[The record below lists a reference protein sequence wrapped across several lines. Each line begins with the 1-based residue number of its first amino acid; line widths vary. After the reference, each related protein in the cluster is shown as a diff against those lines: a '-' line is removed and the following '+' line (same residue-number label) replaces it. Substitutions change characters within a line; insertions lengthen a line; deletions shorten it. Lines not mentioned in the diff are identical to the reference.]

1 MNSKRPPPPPPP
13 PPSDSDKTVMLGS
26 GRRWTPAP
34 FGTNPSAD
42 EGKTTA
48 VDFPPAP
55 NDGKTTFVGDAATG
69 SPDADAS
76 GRLRPDPSPRLSWPA
91 RDLNRFEH
99 EKQPP
104 APKAAAS
111 GSAQDDDRTRLYNPA
126 AVAAAARAPDAVPP
140 APRSDAPSVPNDRSA
155 DPVVGWLVVVEGP
168 GKGSSIEIGIGANS
182 IGREKGQKLR
192 IDFGDQHIS
201 REKHAI
207 LIFDPR
213 SSRFFIQSGDV
224 RNLTYIGDELVLS
237 PTELKGGETILVGQ
251 TKLRFVAFCGPEF
264 GWS

>member
-1 MNSKRPPPPPPP
+1 MLGSARRWTPPPPADSTSAGVGKSTAAEPPPPPP
-13 PPSDSDKTVMLGS
+13 D
-26 GRRWTPAP
+26 
-34 FGTNPSAD
+34 
-42 EGKTTA
+42 
-48 VDFPPAP
+48 
-55 NDGKTTFVGDAATG
+55 DGKTTFVRDDTANAV
-69 SPDADAS
+69 PDIIETS
-76 GRLRPDPSPRLSWPA
+76 GRLRPDPAPRLSWPA
-91 RDLNRFEH
+91 RDLNMFEH
-99 EKQPP
+99 ERQQMPKPGASDQPP
-104 APKAAAS
+104 ASTP
-111 GSAQDDDRTRLYNPA
+111 DDDRTRLYNPA
-126 AVAAAARAPDAVPP
+126 AAAKALDQASQPTGAKV
-140 APRSDAPSVPNDRSA
+140 DAPAMPGDRSA

-207 LIFDPR
+207 LIFDPL

-237 PTELKGGETILVGQ
+237 PTELKGGETVLIGQ
-251 TKLRFVAFCGPEF
+251 TKLRFVAFCGPQF

>member
-1 MNSKRPPPPPPP
+1 MSSKRPPPPP
-13 PPSDSDKTVMLGS
+13 DDLEKTVMLGS

-34 FGTNPSAD
+34 LGGNQSAD
-42 EGKTTA
+42 DEKTTA
-48 VDFPPAP
+48 MDHPPA
-55 NDGKTTFVGDAATG
+55 DEGKTTFVGDDTADFTK
-69 SPDADAS
+69 PDAS
-76 GRLRPDPSPRLSWPA
+76 GRLRPDPAPRLSWPA
-91 RDLNRFEH
+91 RDLNRFEY
-99 EKQPP
+99 EKQQS

-111 GSAQDDDRTRLYNPA
+111 GPPPDDDRTRLYNPA
-126 AVAAAARAPDAVPP
+126 AAAAAAAAAKAPDQ
-140 APRSDAPSVPNDRSA
+140 APQATRSDAPAAPVDRSD

-168 GKGSSIEIGIGANS
+168 GKGSSIEIGIGANA
-182 IGREKGQKLR
+182 IGREKSQKLR

-224 RNLTYIGDELVLS
+224 RNLTYIGDDLVLS